1 MDAELAMVVGSL
13 TLQIFIPTVHSLKE
27 KRSVTRS
34 VVARL
39 RNEFNVSVA
48 EVGEQDRWQLAVI
61 GVACV
66 SSDSRY
72 VEGQLQA
79 VVNWLAENRPDL
91 EVSRA
96 EIELY

>member
-1 MDAELAMVVGSL
+1 MVVASL
-13 TLQIFIPTVHSLKE
+13 TLQLFIPSTHSLKA
-27 KRSVTRS
+27 KRSVVKS

-66 SSDSRY
+66 SADTAY
-72 VEGQLQA
+72 AQGQLQA
-79 VVNWLAENRPDL
+79 VVNWLVENRPDL

-96 EIELY
+96 DIEIL

>member
-1 MDAELAMVVGSL
+1 MVVASL
-13 TLQIFIPTVHSLKE
+13 TLQLFIPSAHSLKQ
-27 KRSVTRS
+27 KRSVIKS

-66 SSDSRY
+66 SADTAY
-72 VEGQLQA
+72 AQGQLQA
-79 VVNWLAENRPDL
+79 VVNWLVENRPDL
-91 EVSRA
+91 EVSWA
-96 EIELY
+96 DIELL

>member
-1 MDAELAMVVGSL
+1 MVVGSL
-13 TLQIFIPTVHSLKE
+13 TLQLFIPTVHSLKE
-27 KRSVTRS
+27 KRSVIRS

-39 RNEFNVSVA
+39 RNEFNISVA
-48 EVGEQDRWQLAVI
+48 EVAEQDRWQLAVI

-66 SSDSRY
+66 SEDSRY

-79 VVNWLAENRPDL
+79 VVNWLAENRPDV

-96 EIELY
+96 EIEFY